1 MTLSW
6 ILDPAGSGDTPTGY
20 EYCYTA
26 TAVNDCES
34 STASRDWTRV
44 SARSV
49 TIGGLINGA
58 MYRFEVRSVGGGFT
72 SDAVMTTETY
82 RHATRDC

>member
-1 MTLSW
+1 MG
-6 ILDPAGSGDTPTGY
+6 AAKPTGY

-26 TAVNDCES
+26 TAVNSCES
-34 STASRDWTRV
+34 STASRDWTSV
-44 SARSV
+44 STRSV

-72 SDAVMTTETY
+72 SDAVTATALY
-82 RHATRDC
+82 RHATRAC